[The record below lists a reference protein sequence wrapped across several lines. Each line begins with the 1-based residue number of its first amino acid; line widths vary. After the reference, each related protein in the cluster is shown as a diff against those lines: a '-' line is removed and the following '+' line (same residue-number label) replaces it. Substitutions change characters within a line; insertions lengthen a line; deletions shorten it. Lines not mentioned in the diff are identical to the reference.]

1 MKLFR
6 KDRWRLLSFL
16 ITMTVTLFL
25 ATYNA
30 ILGINYRVF
39 FNVFGSLY
47 YSILLVIR
55 IVLFI
60 EEYQWM
66 KKGIMM
72 KKSKFIFTSIFM
84 IYLTAAITLIV
95 SVMAYLQ
102 NPVKISNTPSIILGT
117 LAAFKILSLV
127 KRYFEFRKD
136 KNLFNR
142 QTMNVTMISAGVT
155 LLMLLNTLIATNGGF
170 DGFMTALFI
179 MTGVSLVFLMEAE
192 TIISFLKG
200 LKFYRDSEK
209 Q

>member
-117 LAAFKILSLV
+117 LATFKILSLV

-200 LKFYRDSEK
+200 LKSYRDSEK

>member
-30 ILGINYRVF
+30 ILGINYHVF
-39 FNVFGSLY
+39 FNAFGSLY

-200 LKFYRDSEK
+200 LKSYRNSEK

>member
-30 ILGINYRVF
+30 ILGINYHVF

-102 NPVKISNTPSIILGT
+102 NQVKISNTPSIILGA

-200 LKFYRDSEK
+200 LKSYRNTDI

>member
-30 ILGINYRVF
+30 ILGINYHVF

-102 NPVKISNTPSIILGT
+102 NQVKISNTPSIILGA

-142 QTMNVTMISAGVT
+142 QTMNVTMISAV
-155 LLMLLNTLIATNGGF
+155 
-170 DGFMTALFI
+170 
-179 MTGVSLVFLMEAE
+179 
-192 TIISFLKG
+192 
-200 LKFYRDSEK
+200 
-209 Q
+209 